1 MIFLGRRDKKLLKI
15 ADFPEDDMK
24 VEAVIPAIL
33 EELKAIIPFTRHLMP
48 DGPMNLVRVKMFY

>member
-1 MIFLGRRDKKLLKI
+1 MIFLGQRDKKLLKI

-33 EELKAIIPFTRHLMP
+33 EELKAILPFKRHLLL
-48 DGPMNLVRVKMFY
+48 DGPMNLVRVKIFY